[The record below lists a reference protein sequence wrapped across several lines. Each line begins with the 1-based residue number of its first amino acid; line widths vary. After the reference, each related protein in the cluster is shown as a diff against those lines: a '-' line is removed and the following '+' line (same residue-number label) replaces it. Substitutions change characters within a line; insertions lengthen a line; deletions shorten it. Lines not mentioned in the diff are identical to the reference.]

1 MASSIS
7 GFEYD
12 IFISYRHN
20 DNRSGWVSEFVKAL
34 QEELA
39 ATIKDPVSVYFDTN
53 PHDGLLESHNVDKS
67 LERKLKCLIFI
78 PILSQ
83 TYCDTKSFAWQHEF
97 CAFHKLAK
105 ADRFGTD
112 VMLSNGNIASRIL
125 PIKIH
130 DLDPAD
136 KVLVENELGEV
147 LRAIEFIYK
156 TGGVNRPLRVN
167 EDNPQDN
174 LNKTY
179 FRDQIN
185 KTANAVKGILEGLKT
200 SSVSMR
206 DQAENKETS
215 DTRNLTTAIQ
225 EKDLLK
231 VGLVYTIV
239 SLLLWKITDLA
250 VTLFSLP
257 PFVANW
263 VASVLA
269 VLFPVAILLA
279 WKYERAPGGFI
290 RSNSPAAKTNP
301 LSNKQRKPL
310 TSNTAILTLLVAM
323 LLLYFVPQKFFPPA
337 SGAGQPIENK
347 SIAVLYFDNMSGD
360 AAQDFMSD
368 GLTEEIITR
377 LTKIDG
383 LRVISRTSVRVYKG
397 QPLNLK
403 KIASDLNVSIVLEG
417 SVRKSGNQ
425 LRVTAQLI
433 NADTDEHLWAESFDR
448 ELKDVFEVQTEIAQV
463 IAEKFRIQLTPEQN
477 LKVNAISTPN
487 TDAYETYLKA
497 RHIAFNEYYHIGDS
511 VAFVRSKGL
520 YEKAIDMDPDFALA
534 LAGLADLY
542 DAYRSLNYNRFTPEM
557 DSIRN
562 TLSWKAYTLDPN
574 SAFVNNVRIWMLM
587 NRNESLLDSALY
599 HARRA
604 IQLEP
609 NDYYNYESMG
619 ALFAGYNTGL
629 FEVAMAFY
637 EKAIDMNPLDPANRT
652 TLAQCYYL
660 TGALEKG
667 DREFQAAYDLAPNK
681 RFLGAN
687 WVMWW
692 LIQKGRLD
700 EAEKMRLEIIKKHPQ
715 STYNGILARILIA
728 RGKTQEALKLMPNI
742 ATNPEVLCELKRYDE
757 AVEAIKK
764 FGMSSDY
771 YLYLLNNPGFKV
783 IHNKPE
789 IQDILAEQRKLHET
803 NLAKYRTLV
812 AELIN

>member
-1 MASSIS
+1 MSSILP
-7 GFEYD
+7 GYEYD

-20 DNRSGWVSEFVKAL
+20 DNRSGWVTEFVKAL

-97 CAFHKLAK
+97 CAFNKLAK
-105 ADRFGTD
+105 IDPFGKD
-112 VMLSNGNIASRIL
+112 VMLSNGNITSRIL

-136 KVLVENELGEV
+136 KVLLENELGEV

-156 TGGVNRPLRVN
+156 TGGVNRPLRAN

-185 KTANAVKGILEGLKT
+185 KTANAVKGILDGLKT
-200 SSVSMR
+200 SIVNQSQ
-206 DQAENKETS
+206 QAENREST
-215 DTRNLTTAIQ
+215 DTRNLTTTIR

-239 SLLLWKITDLA
+239 SLLLWKIADLA
-250 VTLFSLP
+250 VNLFSLP
-257 PFVANW
+257 DQVSNLVAM
-263 VASVLA
+263 VLA
-269 VLFPVAILLA
+269 ALFPISILLA

-301 LSNKQRKPL
+301 LSHKQRKPL
-310 TSNTAILTLLVAM
+310 TSNTAILSLLVAM
-323 LLLYFVPQKFFPPA
+323 LLLYFVPQKFIKPV
-337 SGAGQPIENK
+337 SISDQSIDNK

-360 AAQDFMSD
+360 PAQDYMSD

-417 SVRKSGNQ
+417 SVRRSGNQ

-448 ELKDVFEVQTEIAQV
+448 ELKDVFDVQTEIAQV
-463 IAEKFRIQLTPEQN
+463 IAEKFRIQLTPEQD
-477 LKVNAISTPN
+477 LKVSAISTPN
-487 TDAYETYLKA
+487 TQAYETYLKA
-497 RHIAFNEYYHIGDS
+497 RHIAFNEYYFIGDS
-511 VAFVRSKGL
+511 SAFVRSKAL
-520 YEKAIDMDPDFALA
+520 YEKAIEMDPDFALA
-534 LAGLADLY
+534 LAGLSDLY
-542 DAYRSLNYNRFTPEM
+542 DAYRSLNYDRFTPKM

-587 NRNESLLDSALY
+587 NRKESLLDSALY

-609 NDYYNYESMG
+609 NDYYNYESVG
-619 ALFAGYNTGL
+619 ALLSGYYLGL
-629 FEVAMAFY
+629 FEVAMPFY
-637 EKAIDMNPLDPANRT
+637 EKAIDINPLDPAIRT
-652 TLAQCYYL
+652 SLAVCYYL
-660 TGALEKG
+660 TDQVEKG

-681 RFLGAN
+681 RFLGVSS
-687 WVMWW
+687 VMGW
-692 LIQKGRLD
+692 LIHKGRLD
-700 EAEKMRLEIIKKHPQ
+700 EAEKMRLAIISKHPR
-715 STYNGILARILIA
+715 SNYNGISARILMA
-728 RGKTQEALKLMPNI
+728 RGKTEEALKLIPSVKSN
-742 ATNPEVLCELKRYDE
+742 AEVLCQLKRYDE
-757 AVEAIKK
+757 ALEAIKK
-764 FGMSSDY
+764 FVKNRDS
-771 YLYLLNNPGFKV
+771 YLYLLRTQAFEAIRKNPEFQAV
-783 IHNKPE
+783 
-789 IQDILAEQRKLHET
+789 LVEQKKLHEA
-803 NLAKYRTLV
+803 NLAKYRPLV
-812 AELIN
+812 AELLN